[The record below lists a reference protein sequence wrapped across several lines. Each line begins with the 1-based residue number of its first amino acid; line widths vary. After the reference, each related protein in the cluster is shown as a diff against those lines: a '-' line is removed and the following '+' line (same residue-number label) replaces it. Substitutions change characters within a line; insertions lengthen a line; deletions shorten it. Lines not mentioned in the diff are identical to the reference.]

1 MPPEA
6 TWVCPV
12 VKLDLSLNKKLASSA
27 ISVVLPV
34 RLSGVDLIKFLRA
47 SSVISEVK
55 SVSIKPGATPLTRT
69 YGPNAAAQF
78 RTKPNMAAFEV
89 P

>member
-12 VKLDLSLNKKLASSA
+12 VKLDLSLNKKQTSSA
-27 ISVVLPV
+27 ISHVSPV
-34 RLSGVDLIKFLRA
+34 RLSGVDSIKVSRA
-47 SSVISEVK
+47 LSVISAVR

-69 YGPNAAAQF
+69 CGPNAAAQF
-78 RTKPNMAAFEV
+78 RTNPNIAAFEV